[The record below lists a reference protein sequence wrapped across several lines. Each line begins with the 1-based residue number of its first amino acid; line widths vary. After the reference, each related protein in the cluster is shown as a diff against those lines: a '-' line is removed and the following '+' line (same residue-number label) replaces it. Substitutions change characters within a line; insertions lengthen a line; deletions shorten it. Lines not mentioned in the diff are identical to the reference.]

1 VIDRRAFL
9 GTLTGSLLA
18 APLAAEGQQAG
29 KVYKIGLLFNILP
42 PTFPKQW
49 AFYERMMELGWVYGR
64 DFLGEHRVYGDQ
76 YERVPHLAT
85 ELIRAGVDI
94 FVVQGGADASRVQQ
108 VTRRIP
114 IVTSTAGD
122 LVAMGLAVSLAR
134 PGGNV
139 TGIMQP
145 GLFPKHLSLLK
156 EAIPRLS
163 RLGVL
168 SHGPNPTLPR
178 EAEAAGK
185 TLRIALQAVAV
196 QNIDEFN
203 AAFST
208 FHTEG
213 AQGLVI
219 LRDSFI
225 AVNTKKL
232 TDLALRHR
240 LPTISDLPVLAAQGG
255 LITYGYNVPHAA
267 RAAADIVDK
276 ILRGARASEIPVQQ
290 ATTFHFVIN
299 LKTAKALGLTIPPSL
314 LQRADQVIE

>member
-1 VIDRRAFL
+1 VVTRRAFL
-9 GTLTGSLLA
+9 GTLAGSLLG
-18 APLAAEGQQAG
+18 APLAGEAQQAG
-29 KVYKIGLLFNILP
+29 KVYKIGLVFNILP
-42 PTFPKQW
+42 PTFPEKW

-64 DFLGEHRVYGDQ
+64 DFLGEYRVYGDQ
-76 YERVPHLAT
+76 YDRVPHMAA

-94 FVVQGGADASRVQQ
+94 FVVQGGLEAARVQQ
-108 VTRRIP
+108 VTRTIP
-114 IVTSTAGD
+114 IVTTTAGD
-122 LVAMGLAVSLAR
+122 LVTMGLAVSLAR

-168 SHGPNPTLPR
+168 SHGPTPTLSR

-196 QNIDEFN
+196 QNIDEFD
-203 AAFST
+203 AAFSA
-208 FHTEG
+208 FHADG

-225 AVNTKKL
+225 GINIKKL
-232 TDLALRHR
+232 MDLALR
-240 LPTISDLPVLAAQGG
+240 
-255 LITYGYNVPHAA
+255 Y
-267 RAAADIVDK
+267 
-276 ILRGARASEIPVQQ
+276 
-290 ATTFHFVIN
+290 
-299 LKTAKALGLTIPPSL
+299 
-314 LQRADQVIE
+314 